1 MRPIKRARRPVRRY
15 RSLLSPGIA
24 VLAVLAFYAAFARPG
39 PQRGETARF
48 EQDGLCLEITG
59 VHHIGGFLGNFDPER
74 GVGVPFDTYYVYP
87 GSAVTVLAAPGE
99 GARWGL
105 RWGEDGTLALADGM
119 GPVELTEDLD
129 GAAVYDR
136 DTGLTVLSFEVSE
149 EDEVY
154 WR

>member
-15 RSLLSPGIA
+15 KSLLFPGIA
-24 VLAVLAFYAAFARPG
+24 VLAVLAFYAAFVRPE
-39 PQRGETARF
+39 PRRGETARF
-48 EQDGLCLEITG
+48 EQDGLCLEIAG

-105 RWGEDGTLALADGM
+105 RWGEDGRRPWRTAWGRWSSPKIWTAR
-119 GPVELTEDLD
+119 PCT
-129 GAAVYDR
+129 
-136 DTGLTVLSFEVSE
+136 TGTPG
-149 EDEVY
+149 
-154 WR
+154 